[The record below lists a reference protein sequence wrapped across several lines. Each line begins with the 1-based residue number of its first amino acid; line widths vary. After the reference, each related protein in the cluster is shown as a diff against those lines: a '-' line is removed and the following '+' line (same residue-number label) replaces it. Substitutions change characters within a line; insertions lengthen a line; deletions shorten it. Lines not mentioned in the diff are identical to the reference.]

1 MKNEELTKLS
11 NEELKKK
18 EKNMKTLMGL
28 FIPIILGLLY
38 FGVRDYLDDKI
49 NTPITIIT
57 ICSIGGLTSLFPGLK
72 RIQEEL
78 KSRGM

>member
-57 ICSIGGLTSLFPGLK
+57 ICSIGGLISLFPGLK
-72 RIQEEL
+72 RI
-78 KSRGM
+78 